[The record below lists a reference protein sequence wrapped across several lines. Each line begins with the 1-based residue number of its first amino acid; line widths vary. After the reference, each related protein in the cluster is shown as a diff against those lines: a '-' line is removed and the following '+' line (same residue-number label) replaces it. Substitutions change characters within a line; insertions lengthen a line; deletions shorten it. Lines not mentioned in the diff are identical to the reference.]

1 MANKNAGGRKV
12 MGFNPG
18 KQTKNPTLL
27 NELEPYYNEVYSYKN
42 HGNDE
47 YTIDELLRVCLKAP
61 ELK

>member
-1 MANKNAGGRKV
+1 M

-18 KQTKNPTLL
+18 KQSKNPTLL

-47 YTIDELLRVCLKAP
+47 YTIDELLRICLKA
-61 ELK
+61 L